1 MCLPQLVEDVLMPFA
16 SAFSQPTAQ
25 RMLVILVGAIL
36 ARGRR
41 TVTNIVWTMGDLATG
56 DCSAFHRVFS
66 RAPWNMRRLGK
77 TLARLLI
84 ELVPEGEWVVLAV
97 DDTVAGHKGAKVYG
111 KGCHHDA
118 VRSTQSHVAWRWGHR
133 WVVLAVV
140 VKFPF
145 ATRPWSLPVLC
156 ALYRPKSLNEVEGRR
171 HKTPVDLA
179 RGLVAHL
186 LHWFPERKFLLVG
199 DGGYSTRDLAAFCH
213 RHRKRLAL
221 IGKFPADAALY
232 DAPPKVKKVGRP
244 RVRGRRRRSPQQVV
258 GDGGLEL
265 TTVQWYGRTDR
276 QVHLKTASAHWYKV
290 GFGLIPVQW
299 VFVRDETGTRRDE
312 YYFCTQPGLF
322 PPADIVSFYTQ
333 RWTIEV
339 TFQEVR
345 AHLGFETPR
354 QRVANSVQRM
364 APLLLGVFSL
374 VSVMYHRW
382 LIDHEQVVKSRPWY
396 EKSEPTFSDALET
409 IRRELWIETV
419 FAQAP
424 FSRALAKTPTKL
436 RNTLLDFLCQAA

>member
-1 MCLPQLVEDVLMPFA
+1 MCLPQAMEEIVMPFA
-16 SAFSQPTAQ
+16 AAFSQPTAV
-25 RMLVILVGAIL
+25 RMQVILAGVIL

-41 TVTNIVWTMGDLATG
+41 TVTSLVWTMGELAVG
-56 DCSAFHRVFS
+56 DCSAYHRVFS

-77 TLARLLI
+77 ALATLLI
-84 ELVPEGEWVVLAV
+84 ELVPEGERVVLAV
-97 DDTVAGHKGAKVYG
+97 DDTLAGHKGAKVYG

-118 VRSTQSHVAWRWGHR
+118 VRSTHTHKAWRWGHR

-145 ATRPWSLPVLC
+145 ATRPWSLPVLA
-156 ALYRPKSLNEVEGRR
+156 ALYRPASLNEAEGRR

-179 RGLVAHL
+179 RGLLAHL

-213 RHRKRLAL
+213 RYRERCAL

-232 DAPPKVKKVGRP
+232 DRPPQRKTVGRP
-244 RVRGRRRRSPQQVV
+244 RVKGRRRRSPQQVV
-258 GDGGLEL
+258 ADGGLEL
-265 TTVQWYGRTDR
+265 ATVSWYGRTDR
-276 QVHLKTASAHWYKV
+276 QVKLRTASAHWYKA
-290 GFGLIPVQW
+290 GCGLIPVQW

-312 YYFCTQPGLF
+312 YDFCTQPGLF
-322 PPADIVSFYTQ
+322 VPADIVSYYTQ

-339 TFQEVR
+339 TFQELR

-354 QRVANSVQRM
+354 QRVANLVQRM

-374 VSVMYHRW
+374 VSVLYHRH
-382 LIDHEQVVKSRPWY
+382 LASHEPTVNSRPWY
-396 EKSEPTFSDALET
+396 GKTEPTFSDALET
-409 IRRELWIETV
+409 VRRELWTHTV
-419 FAQAP
+419 FAQPHFA
-424 FSRALAKTPTKL
+424 RALAKTPIQLK
-436 RNTLLDFLCQAA
+436 NTLLDFLCQAV

>member
-1 MCLPQLVEDVLMPFA
+1 MSLPLVVEAVLMPFA
-16 SAFSQPTAQ
+16 SAFSQPTSA
-25 RMLVILVGAIL
+25 RMMVIVVGAIL

-41 TVTNIVWTMGDLATG
+41 TVTNIVWTMGELATG

-66 RAPWNMRRLGK
+66 RAPWNMRQLGK
-77 TLARLLI
+77 TLATLLI
-84 ELVPEGEWVVLAV
+84 ELVPEDEWVVLAV

-118 VRSTQSHVAWRWGHR
+118 VRSTHSHIAWRWGHR

-145 ATRPWSLPVLC
+145 ATRPWALPVLA
-156 ALYRPKSLNEVEGRR
+156 ALYRPKSLNEAEGRR

-179 RGLVAHL
+179 RGLLAHL

-199 DGGYSTRDLAAFCH
+199 DGGYSSRDLAAFCH
-213 RHRKRLAL
+213 RKRKRCAL

-232 DAPPKVKKVGRP
+232 DTPPKVRKVGRP
-244 RVRGRRRRSPQQVV
+244 AVRGRRRRSPQQVV
-258 GDGGLEL
+258 RDGGLEL
-265 TTVQWYGRTDR
+265 TTVKWYGRTDR
-276 QVHLKTASAHWYKV
+276 QVKLKTASAHWYKP
-290 GFGLIPVQW
+290 GIGLIRVQW

-312 YYFCTQPGLF
+312 YYFCTQPKLF
-322 PPADIVSFYTQ
+322 TPAEIVSFYTQ

-364 APLLLGVFSL
+364 APLLLGLFSL
-374 VSVMYHRW
+374 VSVMYHRH
-382 LIDHEQVVKSRPWY
+382 LTDHESVVNSRPWY

-409 IRRELWIETV
+409 IRRELWTQTI
-419 FAQAP
+419 FAQGH
-424 FSRALAKTPTKL
+424 FSKALAKTPRKL
-436 RNTLLDFLCQAA
+436 RNTLLDFLCQAV

>member
-1 MCLPQLVEDVLMPFA
+1 MSLPQFVSDVVMPFGP
-16 SAFSQPTAQ
+16 AFCQPTAE
-25 RMLVILVGAIL
+25 RMLVILVGIIL

-41 TVTNIVWTMGDLATG
+41 TVTNIVWTMGELASG

-66 RAPWNMRRLGK
+66 RAPWNVRRLGK
-77 TLARLLI
+77 TLATLLV
-84 ELVPEGEWVVLAV
+84 ELVPGDEWVVLAV

-111 KGCHHDA
+111 KGCHHAA
-118 VRSTQSHVAWRWGHR
+118 VRSTHSHQAWRWGHR
-133 WVVLAVV
+133 WVVL

-145 ATRPWSLPVLC
+145 ASRPWSLPVLA
-156 ALYRPKSLNEVEGRR
+156 ALYRPKSLNEEEGRR

-244 RVRGRRRRSPQQVV
+244 RVKGRRRRSPGQVIR
-258 GDGGLEL
+258 DGGLEL
-265 TTVQWYGRTDR
+265 TTLKWYGWTDR
-276 QVHLKTASAHWYKV
+276 EVKLKTASAHWYKS
-290 GFGLIPVQW
+290 GFGLIPVRW

-322 PPADIVSFYTQ
+322 TPAEIVSYYTQ

-382 LIDHEQVVKSRPWY
+382 LTDHEQVVKSRPWY
-396 EKSEPTFSDALET
+396 EKTEPTFSDALET
-409 IRRELWIETV
+409 IRRELWTETA

-424 FSRALAKTPTKL
+424 FSKALAKTPTKL
-436 RNTLLDFLCQAA
+436 KNTLLNFLCQAA

>member
-1 MCLPQLVEDVLMPFA
+1 MLLPQVVEEVVMPFA
-16 SAFSQPTAQ
+16 SAFSQPTAC
-25 RMLVILVGAIL
+25 RMLVIVVGTIL

-41 TVTNIVWTMGDLATG
+41 TVTNIVWTMGDLAAG

-66 RAPWNMRRLGK
+66 RAPWNMRRLGR
-77 TLARLLI
+77 TLAMLLI
-84 ELVPEGEWVVLAV
+84 ELVPDEWVVLAV
-97 DDTVAGHKGAKVYG
+97 DDTVAGHKGPKVYG

-133 WVVLAVV
+133 WVVLAFV

-156 ALYRPKSLNEVEGRR
+156 ALYRPKALNEAEGRR

-199 DGGYSTRDLAAFCH
+199 DGGYSSRDLAAFCH

-221 IGKFPADAALY
+221 IGKVPAAAALY
-232 DAPPKVKKVGRP
+232 DRPPRVKKVGRP
-244 RVRGRRRRSPQQVV
+244 REKGRRRRSPQQVV
-258 GDGGLEL
+258 QDGGLEL
-265 TTVQWYGRTDR
+265 TTVKWYGRTDR
-276 QVHLKTASAHWYKV
+276 QVRLKTASAHWYKP
-290 GFGLIPVQW
+290 GFGLIPVRW

-312 YYFCTQPGLF
+312 FVSPTQPELF
-322 PPADIVSFYTQ
+322 TPAEIVSFYTQ

-364 APLLLGVFSL
+364 APFLLGVFSL

-382 LIDHEQVVKSRPWY
+382 LTDHEPVLNSRPWH

-409 IRRELWIETV
+409 IRRELWTKTI
-419 FAQAP
+419 FAEGP
-424 FSRALAKTPTKL
+424 VSKALAKTPPKL
-436 RNTLLDFLCQAA
+436 KNTLLRFLCQAA